1 MIRAFGLGGRSAAG
15 LRGLFLTSLL
25 IQQTVARPVVVR
37 HDGAPVDGAHI
48 ECAGSQVTT
57 GADGRAS
64 VAVPPGGCL
73 LRIAK
78 EGFVSIDRKIEAAG
92 GEVDVALE
100 KLIEIEE
107 EVVVTATR
115 TGRLA
120 SDQALRVEVVA
131 REEIEEKLL
140 MTPGDIVMLLN
151 ETSGIR
157 LQPTAPALGSASVRI
172 QGLPGRY
179 TPVLTDG
186 LPLNSTQS
194 ASLGLL
200 QIPPMD
206 LQQVEI
212 IKGAASALYGAS
224 ALGGVINLVSKRPG
238 DEPEGELLLNMTS
251 REGADAVL
259 WLERPLARGW
269 GATLLAGAHGQNAAD
284 VDADGW
290 ADLPRYRRGIV
301 RPRFVWNGASSS
313 FEAIGGVVGEERS
326 GGSLDEAAFHQ
337 AVSTRRLD
345 AGAIWRR
352 PVGSA
357 FIAVRGAVTTT
368 KHDHQYGLE
377 EYSDSHRAQFGE
389 VAVTRLLSKHGVV
402 IGLAIDRQ
410 NYENPTLSS
419 FEYDWITPA
428 VFVQDDWTLRDNLL
442 IALSARVDWH
452 SDYGTFVSPRVSSL
466 WRVAGWQV
474 RGSIGRGFFTPSALT
489 EESEEV
495 GLHHVAPLRDLEA
508 ERGTTVSVD
517 ATRRFGPLELS
528 ATAFASRIDDALA
541 VEEVEAD
548 AQLHVLN
555 RSAPSR
561 TSGAELF
568 GRFRSAP
575 WFVTGSYA
583 WTSATEV
590 ELDGARVE
598 VPLTPTPTWS
608 IIGGWEHEGVARVGV
623 EIYRT
628 GSQRLD
634 DNPYRDESPAY
645 TIVGLLAERRFGRA
659 RLFVNFENLTDV
671 RQSKFDP
678 FLLPEPTSVGRR
690 TVDAW
695 APLDGRTINGG
706 LRLTF

>member
-1 MIRAFGLGGRSAAG
+1 MTSMFVLGGRLATD
-15 LRGLFLTSLL
+15 LRGLLIATLL
-25 IQQTVARPVVVR
+25 VQQTITRPVVVR
-37 HDGAPVDGAHI
+37 HDGVPVEGAQI
-48 ECAGSQVTT
+48 ECAGSQATT
-57 GADGRAS
+57 GSDGRAS
-64 VAVPPGGCL
+64 VAVPPTGCV

-78 EGFVSIDRKIEAAG
+78 DGFMPVDRSIEPVAG
-92 GEVDVALE
+92 EIDVALAKRVE
-100 KLIEIEE
+100 VEE

-157 LQPTAPALGSASVRI
+157 VQPTAPALGSASVRI

-186 LPLNSTQS
+186 LPLNTTQS

-212 IKGAASALYGAS
+212 IKGAASALFGAS

-238 DEPEGELLLNMTS
+238 DEPAGELLLNLTS

-259 WLERPLARGW
+259 WLERPLARSW
-269 GATLLAGAHGQNAAD
+269 GATLLAGAHGQNTAD
-284 VDADGW
+284 VDDDGW
-290 ADLPRYRRGIV
+290 ADLPRYRRGIL
-301 RPRFVWNGASSS
+301 RPRFVWTGAGSSI
-313 FEAIGGVVGEERS
+313 EAIGGVLGEERS

-337 AVSTRRLD
+337 AVSTRRAD

-352 PVGSA
+352 SVSNTVV
-357 FIAVRGAVTTT
+357 AVRGALTATT
-368 KHDHQYGLE
+368 HDHQYGLDS
-377 EYSDSHRAQFGE
+377 YSDSHQAQFGE
-389 VAVTRLLSKHGVV
+389 VAITRLLSRHGVV
-402 IGLAIDRQ
+402 VGFAVDRQ
-410 NYENPTLSS
+410 KYENETLPA

-428 VFVQDDWTLRDNLL
+428 VFAQDDWTVRDNLL

-452 SDYGTFVSPRVSSL
+452 SDYGTFFSPRVSSL
-466 WRVAGWQV
+466 WRVADWQL

-495 GLHHVAPLRDLEA
+495 GLHHVAPLRDLDA
-508 ERGTTVSVD
+508 ESGTTVSVD
-517 ATRRFGPLELS
+517 ATRRFGALELS
-528 ATAFASRIDDALA
+528 ATAFGGRVHDALA
-541 VEEVEAD
+541 VEEVEAE
-548 AQLHVLN
+548 ARLHILN
-555 RSAPSR
+555 RREPSR

-583 WTSATEV
+583 WTVATEV
-590 ELDGARVE
+590 DFDGVRVD

-608 IIGGWEHEGVARVGV
+608 IIGGWEHERLGRVGV

-628 GSQRLD
+628 GRQRLE

-645 TIVGLLAERRFGRA
+645 TIVGLLAERRFARA
-659 RLFVNFENLTDV
+659 RVFVNFENLTDV
-671 RQSKFDP
+671 RQSHFDP
-678 FLLPEPTSVGRR
+678 FLLPAPSSVGRR

-695 APLDGRTINGG
+695 RTGRSSWWK
-706 LRLTF
+706 